1 MENKELVLK
10 EQETEKALAL
20 KETVAQEQEGLSIN
34 TKNAELIKDNL
45 EKLNTIAETIKA
57 ALIEGLDYGIIPGV
71 QKPSLF
77 KPGAEKI
84 ALMYGLT
91 QEYELLEH
99 IRDRENAII
108 LYRFKAMLFNG
119 SGKQIAEGYGLC
131 SSEERKYAKQNP
143 YDIEN
148 TLMKMAKK
156 RALVDAAISIGVL
169 SQVFTQDVEDLKLG
183 KASGVA
189 LSKTDKWNLY
199 SLIYDTVLIDFK
211 ESFKTNK
218 DFKEAAKA
226 FIPELLTRANTE
238 NKNFMAF
245 TTADRAIFLDYIN
258 NPENL
263 ENEKAK
269 FKAQNKLQ

>member
-1 MENKELVLK
+1 MESKELVIK

-20 KETVAQEQEGLSIN
+20 KDTVAQEQEGLSIN

-99 IRDRENAII
+99 IRDREEGII

-119 SGKQIAEGYGLC
+119 AGKQIAEGYGLC
-131 SSEERKYAKQNP
+131 SSEEKKYTKQNP

-169 SQVFTQDVEDLKLG
+169 SQVFTQDVEDMKLG
-183 KASGVA
+183 ANKPQLGKYEKLGIYTTIYEIFAEFLPAFKDKAG
-189 LSKTDKWNLY
+189 Y
-199 SLIYDTVLIDFK
+199 
-211 ESFKTNK
+211 
-218 DFKEAAKA
+218 KEAMKA
-226 FIPELLTRANTE
+226 FIPGLLRNAKTE
-238 NKNFMAF
+238 ALTIMEF
-245 TTADRAIFLDYIN
+245 TALDKQLLLDYIN
-258 NPENL
+258 NPTNF
-263 ENEKAK
+263 ENEKAR
-269 FKAQNKLQ
+269 FRQQQKLQQ